1 MATRIRL
8 TYRSVASE
16 GPPAGNLGRR
26 WSEAFE
32 AAGLSLARPEG
43 SRKARIELGPPLPA
57 GVAGEAELVD
67 AWLAEP
73 VVVDEV
79 CARLA
84 SVAPPGVAPVRA
96 AELGERLPSLSMLLR
111 AARYRCCWAAGVVDP
126 SWLREQVAAFTAR
139 AALDWE
145 ERRGERIRRFDLRA
159 MVRELEVH
167 DRDASVCLDARVVLT
182 HDRTMRP
189 ASLLAAL
196 EIDTAPESIVR
207 TAIEVEH
214 PQVALRAW
222 RERGRFS

>member
-16 GPPAGNLGRR
+16 GPPAGNLVRR

-32 AAGLSLARPEG
+32 AVDFALARPEG
-43 SRKARIELGPPLPA
+43 SRRVRIELGPPLPA
-57 GVAGEAELVD
+57 GVVGEAELLD

-73 VVVDEV
+73 VAPDDV
-79 CARLA
+79 CTRLT
-84 SVAPPGVAPVRA
+84 SVAPPGVVPVA
-96 AELGERLPSLSMLLR
+96 AEELGERLPSLSMLLR
-111 AARYRCCWAAGVVDP
+111 SARYRCCWAAGVVEP

-139 AALDWE
+139 TVLDWE
-145 ERRGERIRRFDLRA
+145 EHRGERIRRFDLRA
-159 MVRELEVH
+159 MVREIEVH
-167 DRDASVCLDARVVLT
+167 EGDTGVCLNACVVLT

-189 ASLLAAL
+189 ASLIAAL
-196 EIDTAPESIVR
+196 GIDAESAIVVR
-207 TAIEVEH
+207 TAIEVDH